1 MVREMDGRVF
11 CPFKPHH
18 HGTFVFV
25 GPRPHSSKH
34 LYAAIIA
41 KLSDP
46 LIYREPLR
54 TEKFN
59 VFNAPNFVSSLHHE
73 DHVFFFFRE
82 NAVEYTC
89 GKRVFSRVARVCT
102 KDKGGPSIFRNS
114 WTSFLKAR
122 LNCSVPGDYPFYFD
136 EIQSTTGVVEGIY
149 NGKIQKIIYGVFTT
163 PQNSVGASAVCAF
176 RMQDINDVFNGPFKE
191 QINPNFNWKAVENSR
206 VPDPRPGQCVNDST
220 HLPETNLR
228 FIRSHPLMHLAVP
241 FFWNGPVLI
250 RTSMKFRFTKIAVDP
265 QIETMSGQYYDVLF
279 IGTDDGRVI
288 KAINSASNAKREQYN
303 FNQVVPVII
312 EDISIFRQ
320 KTVINN
326 LMVY

>member
-1 MVREMDGRVF
+1 
-11 CPFKPHH
+11 
-18 HGTFVFV
+18 
-25 GPRPHSSKH
+25 
-34 LYAAIIA
+34 
-41 KLSDP
+41 
-46 LIYREPLR
+46 
-54 TEKFN
+54 
-59 VFNAPNFVSSLHHE
+59 
-73 DHVFFFFRE
+73 
-82 NAVEYTC
+82 
-89 GKRVFSRVARVCT
+89 
-102 KDKGGPSIFRNS
+102 
-114 WTSFLKAR
+114 KAR

-326 LMVY
+326 LMVYRTHYDHKLIVVSENEIIAIPLFKCQSRADTCEKCVALQDPYCAWDLDNQRCTGSRKRLSKRESFVQNIEDGWDSRCAR